1 MAGWSNHLDGAKALI
16 RLRGKDVITEST
28 PEGLEMF
35 QLVRSMS
42 VCNQLIAPALSS
54 CQSVETTVFSDNC
67 VSPRTNLVTRSDKI
81 CLDLWPILQLAT

>member
-42 VCNQLIAPALSS
+42 VCSIVPALSS
-54 CQSVETTVFSDNC
+54 WRIMETTGFANNC
-67 VSPRTNLVTRSDKI
+67 EWLRTNPINRFDKT
-81 CLDLWPILQLAT
+81 CLASSPTLRLAT

>member
-42 VCNQLIAPALSS
+42 VSNIVPARGSWRS
-54 CQSVETTVFSDNC
+54 KQTTVSADDC
-67 VSPRTNLVTRSDKI
+67 VSHRTNLVNRFDKI
-81 CLDLWPILQLAT
+81 CLALLPTLQSAT

>member
-1 MAGWSNHLDGAKALI
+1 MAGWSNHLDGSKALI

-42 VCNQLIAPALSS
+42 VSNIVPAHGSWWS
-54 CQSVETTVFSDNC
+54 KETTIFADECESHG
-67 VSPRTNLVTRSDKI
+67 PNLVNRSDKI
-81 CLDLWPILQLAT
+81 CLALLPTRQLAT

>member
-42 VCNQLIAPALSS
+42 VCNQFIVPALSS
-54 CQSVETTVFSDNC
+54 WQSVENTIVYPADLTSLIDPTKHVWLCCQPFS
-67 VSPRTNLVTRSDKI
+67 
-81 CLDLWPILQLAT
+81 

>member
-42 VCNQLIAPALSS
+42 VCIVEPELSS
-54 CQSVETTVFSDNC
+54 WPIMETTGFANNC
-67 VSPRTNLVTRSDKI
+67 E
-81 CLDLWPILQLAT
+81 

>member
-16 RLRGKDVITEST
+16 RLRGKHVITEST

-42 VCNQLIAPALSS
+42 VCNPLFESYQL
-54 CQSVETTVFSDNC
+54 
-67 VSPRTNLVTRSDKI
+67 SPIQLLHVADQGPHCTGFKLRTLK
-81 CLDLWPILQLAT
+81 

>member
-42 VCNQLIAPALSS
+42 VSNIVPALSS
-54 CQSVETTVFSDNC
+54 WRSLGTTFSQTIVYPTELTSKTDPTKHVRLCCQPFS
-67 VSPRTNLVTRSDKI
+67 
-81 CLDLWPILQLAT
+81 

>member
-42 VCNQLIAPALSS
+42 VCDMDPALGSLWI
-54 CQSVETTVFSDNC
+54 VETLGTHGLRRQTYIS
-67 VSPRTNLVTRSDKI
+67 
-81 CLDLWPILQLAT
+81 QG